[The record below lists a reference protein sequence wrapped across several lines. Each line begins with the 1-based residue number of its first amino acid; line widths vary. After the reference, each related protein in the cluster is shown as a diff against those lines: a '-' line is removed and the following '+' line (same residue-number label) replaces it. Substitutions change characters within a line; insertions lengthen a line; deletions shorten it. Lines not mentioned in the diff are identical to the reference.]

1 MLFNDHSSLEGQH
14 AFLSPSNYHWINYD
28 DEKLET
34 RWRKARAHILGT
46 QLHEF
51 AHNAIKLGIKLPKSQ
66 KTLNLYVNDAIG
78 YKMACEQAL
87 LYSDNAFGT
96 ADAISFR
103 RNTLRIHD
111 LKTGVTPASFKQ
123 LHVYAAL
130 FCLEYNH
137 SPFEINMELRIYQK
151 NEVLIDF
158 PDPDEI
164 KRIMDRIVDFD
175 IKIEL
180 LKERGDA

>member
-87 LYSDNAFGT
+87 LYSDNAFGI

-130 FCLEYNH
+130 FCLEYNY

>member
-78 YKMACEQAL
+78 YKMVCEQAL

-111 LKTGVTPASFKQ
+111 LKTGVTPTSFKQ

-130 FCLEYNH
+130 FCLEYNY

>member
-130 FCLEYNH
+130 FCLEYNY